1 MEEVKVREEAIRVQ
15 AEMTAKHSEE
25 LIREANER
33 LLVAISRAE
42 KAEQVAAEK
51 VRESI
56 AHAEIA
62 EQHSAEKIS
71 EAEKRVQR
79 AEESAVQLE
88 QKFTDAM
95 KRMEG
100 STSIGMR
107 QQLNQELKRLTCIPR
122 TNGDCSCQEGRTSSR

>member
-1 MEEVKVREEAIRVQ
+1 MEEVKVREEAIRIQ
-15 AEMTAKHSEE
+15 AEMMAKHSEE
-25 LIREANER
+25 LSREANEQ
-33 LLVAISRAE
+33 LLVAIARAK

-56 AHAEIA
+56 ACAEIA
-62 EQHSAEKIS
+62 EQHSAEKIG

-100 STSIGMR
+100 NF
-107 QQLNQELKRLTCIPR
+107 LPR
-122 TNGDCSCQEGRTSSR
+122 NYTKGS

>member
-1 MEEVKVREEAIRVQ
+1 MEEVKVREEAIRIQ

-25 LIREANER
+25 LSREANER
-33 LLVAISRAE
+33 LLVAIDHAE

-56 AHAEIA
+56 ARAEIA

-79 AEESAVQLE
+79 AEENAVQLE
-88 QKFTDAM
+88 KFTSVNP
-95 KRMEG
+95 G
-100 STSIGMR
+100 NS
-107 QQLNQELKRLTCIPR
+107 
-122 TNGDCSCQEGRTSSR
+122 GRWCRWL